1 MLSWLAKIVP
11 SASYLDDTFRR
22 VSDFGAS
29 NPYLINVQ
37 TKVNYKY
44 EGHPIKLFGADVNR
58 FEGNQ
63 GNPNS
68 VLTTYGYNTFTE
80 NAFLANT
87 QQAPFQIGIIR
98 IETANPQQFLSD
110 NSVLNFSLNTPTG
123 EGDTLAVPMYRRLNQ
138 YQQNAVEMDV
148 SDLNIVINGD
158 MLLEFNIFKPSQTL
172 IFYFYPTARASYK
185 LLFQN
190 GKMAQKYVLPNP
202 ALPLSSDITP
212 TIVPYD
218 VHM

>member
-11 SASYLDDTFRR
+11 SASYLDNTFRR

-37 TKVNYKY
+37 TKADYNYV
-44 EGHPIKLFGADVNR
+44 GNPIKLFGADVNR
-58 FEGNQ
+58 FEDNQ
-63 GNPNS
+63 GNPKS
-68 VLTTYGYNTFTE
+68 VITTYGYNTFTE

-98 IETANPQQFLSD
+98 IETANPQQFLLD
-110 NSVLNFSLNTPTG
+110 NSVLNFILNTPTG

-138 YQQNAVEMDV
+138 YQQNAVEVDV

-158 MLLEFNIFKPSQTL
+158 MQLEFNMYTPSSTL

-185 LLFQN
+185 LLYQN

-202 ALPLSSDITP
+202 SLPLSSDIKP
-212 TIVPYD
+212 NIVPYD
-218 VHM
+218 VYM

>member
-29 NPYLINVQ
+29 NPYLVNVQ
-37 TKVNYKY
+37 TKPEYGFKK
-44 EGHPIKLFGADVNR
+44 PIQLFGADVNR
-58 FEGNQ
+58 FLSNQ
-63 GNPNS
+63 GNS
-68 VLTTYGYNTFTE
+68 TDVTTTYGYNTFTE

-110 NSVLNFSLNTPTG
+110 NSVLNFTLNTPTG
-123 EGDTLAVPMYRRLNQ
+123 VGDTLAVPMYRRLNQ

-158 MLLEFNIFKPSQTL
+158 MLLEFNVYEPNQTL

-185 LLFQN
+185 LLYQN